1 MADAVTLQLQAV
13 GRDSQ
18 TIDTARGWLL
28 YFTYSV
34 LDATLA
40 SDWPTGTPFHPTSGK
55 RVLSHVTRRGTS
67 MGAFRIGTCRTFSPE
82 IQP

>member
-1 MADAVTLQLQAV
+1 MRLHCNCKQLGGTRRQLIRPGV
-13 GRDSQ
+13 G
-18 TIDTARGWLL
+18 

-67 MGAFRIGTCRTFSPE
+67 MGAFRIGTCRAFSPE
-82 IQP
+82 IQPLT